1 MPLEMPEKDNTF
13 VLKVSLTLGPNGP
26 LAAPDYLPRGRL
38 SLWPLQ
44 GEGPSWV
51 GLSTLHRCQ
60 APHNDLNLGPGFRT
74 KCLGV
79 TLHLGPPILISS
91 WAP

>member
-13 VLKVSLTLGPNGP
+13 VLKVSLTLSPMGP
-26 LAAPDYLPRGRL
+26 LAAPDYLLCGSF

-51 GLSTLHRCQ
+51 GLRILPRCQ
-60 APHNDLNLGPGFRT
+60 APRNNLNPGPGFRT
-74 KCLGV
+74 
-79 TLHLGPPILISS
+79 
-91 WAP
+91 